1 MLESW
6 QREGREELVERL
18 AHHAIQAEA
27 WEKAVDYAR
36 RAGFQ
41 AMARS
46 AHRDAVAWFDQ
57 AVAAL
62 GHLPDRRELVEQAID
77 LQFDLRNALWPL
89 AEFRRVFDCLTRA
102 EQLATTLGDQRR
114 LAMAF
119 ALLTPMFSKREDR
132 AQGIEYGRRA
142 LDIAAGIGDSTV
154 QVVASL
160 YLAMAYLTLGN
171 YQRAT
176 KFARKN
182 VSLLQGDVRLERFSP
197 HGFHAEPAILPRA
210 LLLWSLAE
218 LGEFAQ
224 AQPVLEEG
232 LRIVET
238 INHPYSQTFL
248 LLGQGI
254 LHVRQGD
261 LPRAARTLERSLALC
276 RHWKLAALF
285 GVIAG
290 HLGAAYTLGGPQRRG
305 DSAPG
310 GGARA
315 RVPALARAGPLTG
328 TGRGVSAGGPH
339 QGREPAGGPRPRGL
353 RDSGVSAGT
362 RRGSGG
368 SSARS
373 PPRTTPA
380 IRTSSKA
387 TTGRR
392 SSWRASSACAP

>member
-1 MLESW
+1 
-6 QREGREELVERL
+6 
-18 AHHAIQAEA
+18 QAL
-27 WEKAVDYAR
+27 
-36 RAGFQ
+36 
-41 AMARS
+41 ARS
-46 AHRDAVAWFDQ
+46 ANQDAAAWLDQ

-62 GHLPDRRELVEQAID
+62 AHLPERREHLEQAID

-119 ALLTPMFSKREDR
+119 ALLTPMFSKREGR

-142 LDIAAGIGDSTV
+142 LDIAAGIGDSPV

-197 HGFHAEPAILPRA
+197 HGFHAEPAVLPRA

-218 LGEFAQ
+218 LGEFDQ
-224 AQPVLEEG
+224 AKPILEEG

-238 INHPYSQTFL
+238 INHPYSQAFL

-261 LPRAARTLERSLALC
+261 LPRAARTLERGLALC

-290 HLGAAYTLGGPQRRG
+290 HLGAAYTLGGRSAEAIPLLEEALEREYRHWV
-305 DSAPG
+305 APG
-310 GGARA
+310 
-315 RVPALARAGPLTG
+315 PL
-328 TGRGVSAGGPH
+328 
-339 QGREPAGGPRPRGL
+339 
-353 RDSGVSAGT
+353 
-362 RRGSGG
+362 
-368 SSARS
+368 
-373 PPRTTPA
+373 
-380 IRTSSKA
+380 
-387 TTGRR
+387 
-392 SSWRASSACAP
+392 